1 MQQDE
6 AVSDLPCCVLDE
18 ITTVRER
25 IRTGAAAGDWKEAQT
40 RASLIDPVLS
50 ALGWEVTDPR
60 LVQQEYR
67 ARGKSADYALLRA
80 DGKPEVII
88 EAKALGRR
96 LRVKEIDQTVA
107 YAVIL
112 EAPLAAL
119 TDGDHWML
127 YEVFRRVP
135 IEERKQFDIR
145 VSDGSAEAVAQE
157 LLALRRSDSL
167 SAYRSEPAPP
177 PSPQGFPAPPPA
189 PPNGSVLTL
198 SEVPLKTRQTK
209 PTALLFPDG
218 SGQPITH
225 WYEVLLRTAEWL
237 ARTGALGNSDLPVK
251 WPGGNKYLVAASA
264 VHATGRA
271 FSKPKRVAETG
282 FVLEAWGNS
291 ARLLRHTRWLVE
303 HCGNAPSTI
312 RLRFQP

>member
-96 LRVKEIDQTVA
+96 LRVKEIDQTVT
-107 YAVIL
+107 YAAIL
-112 EAPLAAL
+112 GAPLAAL

-127 YEVFRRVP
+127 YEVFQPVP

-145 VSDGSAEAVAQE
+145 LSDGPAGAVAQE
-157 LLALRRSDSL
+157 LLALRRSEPL
-167 SAYRSEPAPP
+167 SAYRSEPDPP
-177 PSPQGFPAPPPA
+177 PSPQGFPAPPPPA
-189 PPNGSVLTL
+189 PNGSVLTL

-237 ARTGALGNSDLPVK
+237 GAHRGTRQLRPSREVARRQQVPRRRQRRPCDGKNLQQPQESCRDRFRSRSLGKLGP
-251 WPGGNKYLVAASA
+251 PAAT
-264 VHATGRA
+264 H
-271 FSKPKRVAETG
+271 
-282 FVLEAWGNS
+282 
-291 ARLLRHTRWLVE
+291 
-303 HCGNAPSTI
+303 
-312 RLRFQP
+312 

>member
-1 MQQDE
+1 M
-6 AVSDLPCCVLDE
+6 SDLPCCVLDE

-96 LRVKEIDQTVA
+96 LRIKEIDQTVT
-107 YAVIL
+107 YAAIL
-112 EAPLAAL
+112 GAPLAAL

-127 YEVFRRVP
+127 YEVFQPVP

-145 VSDGSAEAVAQE
+145 LSDGPAGAVAQE
-157 LLALRRSDSL
+157 LLALRRSEPL
-167 SAYRSEPAPP
+167 SAYRSEPDPP

-198 SEVPLKTRQTK
+198 SEVPLKTKQAK

-237 ARTGALGNSDLPVK
+237 ARTGALGNSHLPVK
-251 WPGGNKYLVAASA
+251 RPGGNEYLVAASA

-271 FSKPKRVAETG
+271 FSSPKRVAETG

-303 HCGNAPSTI
+303 HCGKAPSTI